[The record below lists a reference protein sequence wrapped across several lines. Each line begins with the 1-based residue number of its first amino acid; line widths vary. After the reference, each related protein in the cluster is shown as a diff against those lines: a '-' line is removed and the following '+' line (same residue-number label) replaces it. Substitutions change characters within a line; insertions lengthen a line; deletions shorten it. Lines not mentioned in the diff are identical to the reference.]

1 MPTTSPARSGKSETS
16 GTSGTTIGV
25 LIADDHA
32 IVRDGLRA
40 LVAAQPGIVVIG
52 EAEDGL
58 QAWRGACRLKPHVVV
73 LDVSMPGLSGIEA
86 LERITRDC
94 PDVKVLALTM
104 HEERGYVS
112 RVLAAGAAGYALKR
126 SASSELVRAIRA
138 VVAGERYVDPSLAGT
153 LLTEYAARRVRRRSG
168 AEGLAD
174 ALTVRESE
182 VLRLLALGYSNKEI
196 ASSLSISVK
205 TVETHRASGM
215 ARLGLTSRAGL
226 VRFALAEGW
235 LKDA

>member
-1 MPTTSPARSGKSETS
+1 MVSATPRDSAVIS
-16 GTSGTTIGV
+16 V

-40 LVAAQPGIVVIG
+40 LVDAQPGLAVVGDAADGMEAWRRACKLKPDVVVI
-52 EAEDGL
+52 
-58 QAWRGACRLKPHVVV
+58 
-73 LDVSMPGLSGIEA
+73 DVSMPGLSGIEA
-86 LERITRDC
+86 IERIVRDC
-94 PDVKVLALTM
+94 PEVKVLALTM

-112 RVLAAGAAGYALKR
+112 RVLRAGAGGYALKR

-153 LLTEYAARRVRRRSG
+153 LL
-168 AEGLAD
+168 AEVAGRPGRHRAPEHRGLAAD
-174 ALTVRESE
+174 LTVREAE

-196 ASSLSISVK
+196 GSSLSISVK

-215 ARLGLTSRAGL
+215 SRLGLTSRAAL

-235 LKDA
+235 LKEA